1 MKNTY
6 QILISL
12 TVFMSTACKENI
24 RDGHQEDMQKA
35 LSECIQS
42 HLDNG
47 LNVIAG
53 MASLS
58 RVGTP
63 EKPVSVLLTWHSD
76 KERYEDYSYNADRM
90 PVFPSGIMQTATLAY
105 YLDKGIIAV
114 NDSVI
119 TNHGIL
125 PEMEDVAGYQR
136 YDPHILDYE
145 RETGQDRMSIHDG
158 FLKSLRYV
166 TDRYVL
172 DNMDAAYYYNNLF
185 IGFTD
190 QLIDYFGPSEAYYI
204 PNYRYQGILKKPALS
219 IADGTG
225 VLLSQW
231 QMLNFYGSIANN
243 GVNPRRNHGMKKR
256 IVSEKTAK
264 TIQTLL
270 RDNVLE
276 GTGVLVKDCVIP
288 VAGKTGN
295 GVVDKGRIP
304 GYGLL
309 EEKGAIRSSTFVG
322 YFPADAPKYTMC
334 VTYYY
339 KDVFSYTLSSL
350 TFKEIVNR
358 LNQEGLL

>member
-1 MKNTY
+1 MREYPIILFLLTAFLPSCKNYNGNTNAVKE
-6 QILISL
+6 ILSDAI
-12 TVFMSTACKENI
+12 TAGLEKEP
-24 RDGHQEDMQKA
+24 DA
-35 LSECIQS
+35 
-42 HLDNG
+42 
-47 LNVIAG
+47 IAG
-53 MASLS
+53 MASIS
-58 RVGTP
+58 RVGSP
-63 EKPVSVLLTWHSD
+63 DSPISVLFS
-76 KERYEDYSYNADRM
+76 KEEKEEGRTDYSYASNQA

-125 PEMEDVAGYQR
+125 PELENAVGYQR

-145 RETGQDRMSIHDG
+145 RETGREKMSIRDG

-166 TDRYVL
+166 TERYVL
-172 DNMDAAYYYNNLF
+172 DNMNVKDYYNNLLV
-185 IGFTD
+185 GYVN

-204 PNYRYQGILKKPALS
+204 PSYRYQGIMTKPALS

-231 QMLNFYGSIANN
+231 QILNFYGSIANN

-264 TIQTLL
+264 AIQTLL
-270 RDNVLE
+270 RDNVLD

-295 GVVDKGRIP
+295 GLVDKGRIP

>member
-1 MKNTY
+1 MRIVNMAGGLGNQMFQY
-6 QILISL
+6 AFALML
-12 TVFMSTACKENI
+12 
-24 RDGHQEDMQKA
+24 KA
-35 LSECIQS
+35 HYPDEEVMIDTQHYHTLFFKHFGSVNL
-42 HLDNG
+42 HNG
-47 LNVIAG
+47 FEIEA
-53 MASLS
+53 
-58 RVGTP
+58 
-63 EKPVSVLLTWHSD
+63 
-76 KERYEDYSYNADRM
+76 
-90 PVFPSGIMQTATLAY
+90 VFPHATL
-105 YLDKGIIAV
+105 
-114 NDSVI
+114 
-119 TNHGIL
+119 
-125 PEMEDVAGYQR
+125 PVAR
-136 YDPHILDYE
+136 PKDL
-145 RETGQDRMSIHDG
+145 M
-158 FLKSLRYV
+158 KV
-166 TDRYVL
+166 T
-172 DNMDAAYYYNNLF
+172 
-185 IGFTD
+185 
-190 QLIDYFGPSEAYYI
+190 YYI

-264 TIQTLL
+264 AIQTLL
-270 RDNVLE
+270 RDNVLD

-295 GVVDKGRIP
+295 GLVDKGRIP

-309 EEKGAIRSSTFVG
+309 EERGAIRSSTFVG
-322 YFPADAPKYTMC
+322 YFPADVPKYTMC

>member
-35 LSECIQS
+35 LSESIQS

-58 RVGTP
+58 RVGTS
-63 EKPVSVLLTWHSD
+63 EKPVSVLLTWNPE
-76 KERYEDYSYNADRM
+76 KERYEDHSYGSDRM
-90 PVFPSGIMQTATLAY
+90 PVSPNGIMQTATLAY
-105 YLDKGIIAV
+105 YLDKGIIAA

-125 PEMEDVAGYQR
+125 PELESESEHHL
-136 YDPHILDYE
+136 YDPHVVDYE
-145 RETGQDRMSIHDG
+145 RETGRKKMSIRDG
-158 FLKSLRYV
+158 FLRPSRYV
-166 TDRYVL
+166 TGRYVL
-172 DNMDAAYYYNNLF
+172 DHIDAADYYNNSSVNYV
-185 IGFTD
+185 D
-190 QLIDYFGPSEAYYI
+190 QLIDCFGPSDAYYI
-204 PNYRYQGILKKPALS
+204 PNYRYQGILMKPALS
-219 IADGTG
+219 IADGSG
-225 VLLSQW
+225 VLLSPW
-231 QMLNFYGSIANN
+231 QILTFYGSIANN
-243 GVNPRRNHGMKKR
+243 GVNPRRNHTMKKR
-256 IVSEKTAK
+256 IFSEDTAK
-264 TIQTLL
+264 TLQALL
-270 RDNVLE
+270 RDNVME
-276 GTGVLVKDCVIP
+276 GTGVLVKDCEIP

-304 GYGLL
+304 GYGMLQ
-309 EEKGAIRSSTFVG
+309 KKDAVRSTTFVG

>member
-1 MKNTY
+1 MREYPIILFLLTAFLPSCKNYNGNTNAVKE
-6 QILISL
+6 ILSDAITEGL
-12 TVFMSTACKENI
+12 EKEP
-24 RDGHQEDMQKA
+24 DA
-35 LSECIQS
+35 
-42 HLDNG
+42 
-47 LNVIAG
+47 IAG
-53 MASLS
+53 MASIS
-58 RVGTP
+58 RVGSP
-63 EKPVSVLLTWHSD
+63 DSPISVLFSK
-76 KERYEDYSYNADRM
+76 KEKEEGRTDYSYASNQV

-105 YLDKGIIAV
+105 YLDNGIITV

-125 PEMEDVAGYQR
+125 PELEDAAGYQR

-145 RETGQDRMSIHDG
+145 RETGREKMSIRDG
-158 FLKSLRYV
+158 FLRSLRYV

-172 DNMDAAYYYNNLF
+172 DHMDVKYYYNNLF
-185 IGFTD
+185 IGYVD
-190 QLIDYFGPSEAYYI
+190 QLIDFFGTSEAYYI
-204 PNYRYQGILKKPALS
+204 PNYRYQGILKKPAIS

-264 TIQTLL
+264 TIQNLL

-276 GTGVLVKDCVIP
+276 GTGVLVKDCEIP

-304 GYGLL
+304 GYGILQ
-309 EEKGAIRSSTFVG
+309 KKDAVRSTTFVG
-322 YFPADAPKYTMC
+322 YFPTDAPKYTMC

>member
-1 MKNTY
+1 MKTIY
-6 QILISL
+6 QILIFL
-12 TVFMSTACKENI
+12 IAFMFTACKESS
-24 RDGHQEDMQKA
+24 RDGHQEAMQKV
-35 LSECIQS
+35 LTECIQS
-42 HLDNG
+42 HLDSG

-58 RVGTP
+58 RVGTS

-76 KERYEDYSYNADRM
+76 KERYEDFSYNADRM

-105 YLDKGIIAV
+105 YFDKGIITV
-114 NDSVI
+114 HDSVI

-125 PEMEDVAGYQR
+125 PELENAVSYQR

-145 RETGQDRMSIHDG
+145 RETGREKMSIRDG
-158 FLKSLRYV
+158 FLRSLRYV

-172 DNMDAAYYYNNLF
+172 DIMNAKDYYNNLF
-185 IGFTD
+185 VGYVD

-204 PNYRYQGILKKPALS
+204 PGYRYQGIMTKPALS

-231 QMLNFYGSIANN
+231 QILNFYGSIANN
-243 GVNPRRNHGMKKR
+243 GINPRHNYAMKKR
-256 IVSEKTAK
+256 IISEETAM

-295 GVVDKGRIP
+295 GVVEKGRIP

-309 EEKGAIRSSTFVG
+309 EKKGAIRSSTFVG
-322 YFPADAPKYTMC
+322 YFPSDAPKYTMC

-339 KDVFSYTLSSL
+339 KDGLNHSLSSL
-350 TFKEIVNR
+350 TFKEVVYK
-358 LNQEGLL
+358 LNKEGLL

>member
-1 MKNTY
+1 MCNMRKHTFFLI
-6 QILISL
+6 IL
-12 TVFMSTACKENI
+12 TACSLSCKTNNDNTNAVKEI
-24 RDGHQEDMQKA
+24 
-35 LSECIQS
+35 LSDAITAG
-42 HLDNG
+42 LDKEPDA
-47 LNVIAG
+47 IAG
-53 MASLS
+53 MASIS
-58 RVGTP
+58 QVGSP
-63 EKPVSVLLTWHSD
+63 DSPISVLFSK
-76 KERYEDYSYNADRM
+76 KEGRTDYSDYSYESRRA
-90 PVFPSGIMQTATLAY
+90 PVFPSSIMQTATLAY
-105 YLDKGIIAV
+105 YIDKGIITV

-125 PEMEDVAGYQR
+125 PELEDAAGYQR

-145 RETGQDRMSIHDG
+145 RETGREKMSIRDG
-158 FLKSLRYV
+158 FLRSLRYV

-172 DNMDAAYYYNNLF
+172 DHMDAKYYYNNLF
-185 IGFTD
+185 IGYVD
-190 QLIDYFGPSEAYYI
+190 QLIDFFGTSEAYYI
-204 PNYRYQGILKKPALS
+204 PNYRYQGILKKPAIS
-219 IADGTG
+219 IADGAG
-225 VLLSQW
+225 VLLSQR

-309 EEKGAIRSSTFVG
+309 DEKDAIRSSTFVG